1 MQTMILQLR
10 VAHDSQIQFC
20 RHLEL
25 EVHPRQR
32 LQKQIRNRPNQLRL
46 LREVEMV
53 PRMQDRAH
61 KVLVMHSN

>member
-10 VAHDSQIQFC
+10 VDHDSQIQFC

-32 LQKQIRNRPNQLRL
+32 LQKQIRNRRNQLRP
-46 LREVEMV
+46 LREVATV
-53 PRMQDRAH
+53 QRM
-61 KVLVMHSN
+61 